1 MTGVWQFLPQALGN
15 GFDSLGNGGGPGVAT
30 VRGVSRTAVSR
41 DLTSA
46 EGFTLVEVLVA
57 VGMVSVLIAGAAGLL
72 ASASRAIR
80 AGRLGTTATFLAL
93 QKVEQ
98 LRANPATGVV
108 QGAFEDYAA
117 ADGTPGTASVH
128 TFVRRWTLTPA
139 GAGAAVWVEVF
150 SPGVG
155 RVAEL
160 RAVVGHGTPGA
171 P

>member
-1 MTGVWQFLPQALGN
+1 MFGSFCHGAGQRL
-15 GFDSLGNGGGPGVAT
+15 DSLGKGCGPGVAT
-30 VRGVSRTAVSR
+30 VRGVFRPAVSR

-57 VGMVSVLIAGAAGLL
+57 VAMVSVLIAGAAGLL

-80 AGRLGTTATFLAL
+80 AARLGTTATFLAL

-108 QGAFEDYAA
+108 PGVFEDYAA
-117 ADGTPGTASVH
+117 VDGTPGTASVH
-128 TFVRRWTLTPA
+128 AFVRRWTLTPA
-139 GAGAAVWVEVF
+139 SGGAAVWVEVF